1 MKKFL
6 ILFIIAT
13 YFFSTTELVQ
23 LLKIP
28 VLINHFVEHAEEDNS
43 ITFMDYMVHH
53 YGGHEKD
60 ADWETDMKLPFM
72 QHSDLLNI
80 EYETFETSRER
91 FQKENSRQTRELEVQ
106 KQTKEREVIIEINDF
121 KQPSDAIS
129 SKFKD
134 WRSDVNSL
142 PDSTHLELISEYQN
156 FLARLENDNLPK
168 FEKKYLNLKI

>member
-13 YFFSTTELVQ
+13 YFFSTKELVQ

-28 VLINHFVEHAEEDNS
+28 VLINHFVEHAEEDSS

-80 EYETFETSRER
+80 
-91 FQKENSRQTRELEVQ
+91 L
-106 KQTKEREVIIEINDF
+106 VIPASSNIN
-121 KQPSDAIS
+121 
-129 SKFKD
+129 
-134 WRSDVNSL
+134 L
-142 PDSTHLELISEYQN
+142 PDKITVETHFKTIVFYRQAIIPNSYLSSIWQP
-156 FLARLENDNLPK
+156 PK
-168 FEKKYLNLKI
+168 IC